1 MSIKLNFP
9 FCYILGGEYYNSVPY
24 TQYNTTPY
32 TDPAW
37 TAMRYGPSGIIS
49 KSLIRSDSLVDTKK
63 GLHYLSQKSQS
74 LFVVYANLQNKTLHF
89 IWAIINRIFV
99 PKTLLL
105 VGQFERLL

>member
-9 FCYILGGEYYNSVPY
+9 FCFILGGEYYNSVPY

-49 KSLIRSDSLVDTKK
+49 KSLIHSDSLVETKK
-63 GLHYLSQKSQS
+63 GLRYLSQKSHR
-74 LFVVYANLQNKTLHF
+74 LFVVYANLHHKTS
-89 IWAIINRIFV
+89 
-99 PKTLLL
+99 
-105 VGQFERLL
+105 QFQLGHN